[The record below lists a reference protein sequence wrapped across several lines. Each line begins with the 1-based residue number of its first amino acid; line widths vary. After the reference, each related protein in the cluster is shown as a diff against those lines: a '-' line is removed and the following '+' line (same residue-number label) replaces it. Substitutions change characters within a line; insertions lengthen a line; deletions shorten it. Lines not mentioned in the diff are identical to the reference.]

1 MPFILRIHTLN
12 QRVKGIHAKFN
23 VAKLIREKN
32 HIRDPSVIDYHLNK
46 GYERYFEAE
55 SHNTYT
61 PYLYQFLLPNV
72 KIKLKLCCLSP

>member
-12 QRVKGIHAKFN
+12 QRVKSIHAKFN
-23 VAKLIREKN
+23 VAKLIREKH

-55 SHNTYT
+55 SHVGYT
-61 PYLYQFLLPNV
+61 PHLYQFLSPTV
-72 KIKLKLCCLSP
+72 KLN